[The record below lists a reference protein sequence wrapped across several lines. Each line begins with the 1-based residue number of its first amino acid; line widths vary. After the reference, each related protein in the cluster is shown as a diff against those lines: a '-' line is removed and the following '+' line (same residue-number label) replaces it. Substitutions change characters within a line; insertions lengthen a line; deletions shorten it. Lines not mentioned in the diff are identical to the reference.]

1 VPLFLHIMST
11 RLEDQNSRA
20 LATGTQNY
28 LWGLGQAL
36 VLVFKFNL
44 TRILRNSS
52 KESIDLAESSSQYEE
67 W

>member
-1 VPLFLHIMST
+1 MPLFLHIMST

-36 VLVFKFNL
+36 VLVFKSNL
-44 TRILRNSS
+44 TRILKNSS
-52 KESIDLAESSSQYEE
+52 KESIDLAESSSYYES
-67 W
+67 

>member
-11 RLEDQNSRA
+11 RLEDQSSRA

-36 VLVFKFNL
+36 VLVFKSNL
-44 TRILRNSS
+44 TRILKNSS
-52 KESIDLAESSSQYEE
+52 KESIDLAESSSYYES
-67 W
+67 

>member
-36 VLVFKFNL
+36 VLVFKSNL
-44 TRILRNSS
+44 TRILKNSS
-52 KESIDLAESSSQYEE
+52 KESIDLAESSSYYES
-67 W
+67 